1 MKKFKKIALIVL
13 FSLLVACGIAYLV
26 LFCLYKNQTVQI
38 TYQVIDYICNKP
50 LPVIGV
56 SILTVGLILYKV
68 ISVIVSSKG
77 KKYSELKDEIA
88 KLYEELKKVGEEN
101 EHLKEVIYNETE
113 KAINF
118 TQEVVDA
125 LPNKKVKL
133 IGEKYGKEREN
144 SDTETKDL

>member
-56 SILTVGLILYKV
+56 SILTVGVILYKIIIV
-68 ISVIVSSKG
+68 IISAKG
-77 KKYSELKDEIA
+77 KKYSELYEKYLQLQASLDKKDEDIEY
-88 KLYEELKKVGEEN
+88 LRNL
-101 EHLKEVIYNETE
+101 IYSETG

>member
-56 SILTVGLILYKV
+56 SILTFGVILYKIIIV
-68 ISVIVSSKG
+68 IISAKG
-77 KKYSELKDEIA
+77 KKYNELYEKYLQLQASLDKKDEDIEY
-88 KLYEELKKVGEEN
+88 LRNL
-101 EHLKEVIYNETE
+101 IYSETG